1 MFSWLKAGGFTLT
14 RLIKTVDVDRFSKNV
29 SFPWYLIVH
38 MRCKRSDCFNTS
50 RFSLHRCSRRRG
62 TTEKKH
68 LSDQWS
74 SSSSVVSSSQNLNSS
89 LRSGFGNG
97 DLKRND
103 KRKIETQTQ
112 VQFVVEKLIRE
123 KWQRLLT
130 HYPLYI
136 TRKSFMIPFQI
147 L

>member
-50 RFSLHRCSRRRG
+50 RVYIIVVSNSGGGFS
-62 TTEKKH
+62 
-68 LSDQWS
+68 DPS

-136 TRKSFMIPFQI
+136 TKKSFMIPSQI